1 VARIDVIAY
10 TPTEVLE
17 EEDVTVGRARELVER
32 EGVTWVNVLDP
43 DPRAIE
49 ELGALFSLHPL
60 ALEDASRVNTPPK
73 VDAYG
78 DILFV
83 VARTIVWAEEIAMD
97 QVSLFLGKG
106 FVVTIED
113 KVVPGLE
120 DVRVKIRRQ
129 APRLVKSGADH
140 LAYAILDA
148 VVDAYFPQLDRL
160 AEIID
165 GLEAALVEGPG
176 DAKALA
182 RLHEVRSDLV
192 HLRNALR
199 PQRDAFATLARLE
212 LPLIRRE
219 TREYLRDVYDKTI
232 TVLDTIDTYREI
244 VSSLMDLQAT
254 LVSNEINKVIKVL
267 TIIFT
272 VSLPLAIVTSAFGM
286 NVYFPGK
293 EEPLGLALALGMM
306 LATTLTTALY
316 LKRKHLW

>member
-1 VARIDVIAY
+1 MARIDVIAY

-73 VDAYG
+73 VDTYG

-83 VARTIVWAEEIAMD
+83 VARTIVWAEEIATD